1 VNLAGLLALQDL
13 DTRLQQLGNRRSRL
27 PDRATLASAKASL
40 ATHDSAAAA
49 CAARVAAAEAEI
61 ERIEHEAA
69 ALTTKRTR
77 LEAQLKTV
85 IAPREAE
92 ALMNQIATINQQ
104 RDELDDHEL
113 VAMEAQTEAE
123 SEAASLATVRPS
135 LLAARDEAA
144 AALAAAEQE
153 IDGEAAELNG
163 ERPSLVAALSADE
176 VAWYDRM
183 FAHHE
188 GQGIV
193 RLQGHRCSGCHLDLT
208 AGELDAVKATP
219 ADEFAECPQCSRALA
234 R

>member
-1 VNLAGLLALQDL
+1 MNLVGLLALQDL
-13 DTRLQQLGNRRSRL
+13 DTRLQQLGNRRARL
-27 PDRATLASAKASL
+27 PEKAALASATTAL
-40 ATHDSAAAA
+40 ANHDSAAAA
-49 CAARVAAAEAEI
+49 CAARIAAAEAEI

-92 ALMNQIATINQQ
+92 ALMNEIELLSRQ
-104 RDELDDHEL
+104 RDELDEHEL
-113 VAMEAQTEAE
+113 VAMEAETDAE
-123 SEAASLATVRPS
+123 SEAEALSTLRPS
-135 LLAARDEAA
+135 LLAARDDAA
-144 AALAAAEQE
+144 AALAASQQE
-153 IDGEAAELNG
+153 IDGEAAELNT
-163 ERPSLVAALSADE
+163 ERPSLLAALSASE

-193 RLQGHRCSGCHLDLT
+193 RLQGHRCSGCHLDLS

-219 ADEFAECPQCSRALA
+219 DDEFAECPQCSRALA

>member
-27 PDRATLASAKASL
+27 PERAVLSSVTAALAR
-40 ATHDSAAAA
+40 HDAAAAA
-49 CAARVAAAEAEI
+49 CAMRVATAEAEV
-61 ERIEHEAA
+61 ERIEQAAA

-104 RDELDDHEL
+104 RDELDEHEL
-113 VAMEAQTEAE
+113 TTMEAETDAE
-123 SEAASLATVRPS
+123 SEAAALAAARPA

-144 AALAAAEQE
+144 AALAASEQE
-153 IDGEAAELNG
+153 IDGEAGELNA
-163 ERPSLVAALSADE
+163 ERPSLLAALTADE

-188 GQGIV
+188 GQGVV

-208 AGELDAVKATP
+208 AGELDAVKAAP

>member
-13 DTRLQQLGNRRSRL
+13 DTRLQQLANRRLRL
-27 PDRATLASAKASL
+27 PERAALASAKASL
-40 ATHDSAAAA
+40 AAHDSAAAA
-49 CAARVAAAEAEI
+49 CATRVAAAEAEI
-61 ERIEHEAA
+61 ERIEHQAA
-69 ALTTKRTR
+69 ALTTRRTR

-92 ALMNQIATINQQ
+92 ALMSQLATIDQQ
-104 RDELDDHEL
+104 RDELDDNEL
-113 VAMEAQTEAE
+113 IAMEAQAEAE
-123 SEAASLATVRPS
+123 AEAASLATIRPQ

-144 AALAAAEQE
+144 ASLAASEQQ
-153 IDGEAAELNG
+153 IDGESAELIG
-163 ERPSLVAALSADE
+163 ERPSLAGELSAAE

-183 FAHHE
+183 LADHE

-208 AGELDAVKATP
+208 AGELDAMKATP
-219 ADEFAECPQCSRALA
+219 ADEFAECPQCARALA